1 MSRSLGNKVDHG
13 GQVRL
18 QLLHLEDVGGHDEG
32 EDNDEWAIANNYVSV
47 VPCIFDLTGHHAIS
61 YLNEEWDL

>member
-18 QLLHLEDVGGHDEG
+18 QLLHLDDDGGDRGDG
-32 EDNDEWAIANNYVSV
+32 EDNGEDEKL
-47 VPCIFDLTGHHAIS
+47 C
-61 YLNEEWDL
+61 

>member
-18 QLLHLEDVGGHDEG
+18 QLLHLEDYDDEDNG
-32 EDNDEWAIANNYVSV
+32 EDEKFY
-47 VPCIFDLTGHHAIS
+47 
-61 YLNEEWDL
+61 

>member
-18 QLLHLEDVGGHDEG
+18 QLLHLEDEAGGECGDG
-32 EDNDEWAIANNYVSV
+32 EDNGEDEKFY
-47 VPCIFDLTGHHAIS
+47 
-61 YLNEEWDL
+61 